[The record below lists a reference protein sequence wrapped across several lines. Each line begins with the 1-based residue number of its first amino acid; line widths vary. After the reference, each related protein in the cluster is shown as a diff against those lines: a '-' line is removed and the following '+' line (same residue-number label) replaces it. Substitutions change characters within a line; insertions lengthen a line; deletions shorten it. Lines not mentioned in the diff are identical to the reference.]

1 VEAVEETVG
10 HRNGA
15 DFTKPQ
21 ERELSIQAIKGV
33 KDILPAD
40 MPAWQHLEGSARSVF
55 EDYGFQEIRVPVF
68 EYTELFAR
76 SIGASTDIVEKEM
89 YTFEDRD
96 GRKVT
101 LRPEGTAGVVR
112 AFIEHKL
119 YADSQLV
126 KLYYGGPM
134 FRHERPQKGRFRQF
148 YQLGVEAL
156 GSDHPHVDI
165 EVLAMLHRLYAR
177 LSITGLTLQVNS
189 LGDSSCR
196 TAYRDAL
203 RSYLKG
209 KLSGLCSDC
218 QRRYETNP
226 LRVLDC
232 KVDAD
237 KFGDSPVML
246 DHLCG
251 PCRDHFTTVEQGLKT
266 LGIPFVVNPR
276 LVRGLDYYTRTTF
289 ELVMAHAGAQN
300 TVAAGG
306 RYDGLVQEIGGPAVP
321 GIGFALGVER
331 TISLMDRTSLGPER
345 PALFVAALG
354 VEASAK
360 LLPVINALRTGGI
373 RVETDHGGGSLKSQ
387 MKKADRYGAAFTL
400 IVGEQE
406 LESGTAVLRNM
417 ATKEQIAVS
426 LANAAEEL
434 RSRLSS

>member
-1 VEAVEETVG
+1 M
-10 HRNGA
+10 
-15 DFTKPQ
+15 
-21 ERELSIQAIKGV
+21 SIQAIKGV
-33 KDILPAD
+33 KDVLPED
-40 MPAWQHLEGSARSVF
+40 MPAWQHLEATARRIF
-55 EDYGFQEIRVPVF
+55 EEYGFAEIRVPVF

-96 GRKVT
+96 GRKIT

-126 KLYYGGPM
+126 KLYYLGPM
-134 FRHERPQKGRFRQF
+134 FRHERPQKGRYRQF
-148 YQLGVEAL
+148 YQIGVEAL
-156 GSDHPHVDI
+156 GGTHPHVDI
-165 EVLAMLHRLYAR
+165 DILAMLHRLFSK
-177 LSITGLTLQVNS
+177 LGITGLTLQVNS
-189 LGDSSCR
+189 LGDAECR
-196 TAYRDAL
+196 GAYRDAL
-203 RSYLKG
+203 RAYLKG
-209 KLSGLCSDC
+209 KLSTLCADC
-218 QRRYETNP
+218 QRRYDTNP

-251 PCRDHFTTVEQGLKT
+251 PCKEHFTAVEGGLRK

-289 ELVMAHAGAQN
+289 ELVMAHEGAQN

-306 RYDGLVQEIGGPAVP
+306 RYDGLVKEIGGPAVP

-331 TISLMDRTSLGPER
+331 AVSLMDTSALKPPR
-345 PALFVAALG
+345 PDLYVAALG
-354 VEASAK
+354 NEAVDAM
-360 LLPVINALRTGGI
+360 LTVVHALRNEGL
-373 RVETDHGGGSLKSQ
+373 RVETDPSGASLKSQ
-387 MKKADRYGAAFTL
+387 MKKADKYGAAYTL

-406 LESGTAVLRNM
+406 LRSQTAVLRNM
-417 ATKEQIAVS
+417 ETKEQVAVALS
-426 LANAAEEL
+426 GIVEAL
-434 RSRLSS
+434 RARPLGRR